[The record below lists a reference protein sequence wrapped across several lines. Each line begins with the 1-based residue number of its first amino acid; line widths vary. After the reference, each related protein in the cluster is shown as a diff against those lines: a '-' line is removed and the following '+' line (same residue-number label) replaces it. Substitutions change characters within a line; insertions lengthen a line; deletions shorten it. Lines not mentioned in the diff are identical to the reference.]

1 MSNIGNI
8 TETVLFAYS
17 AHIIIPYRL
26 KMLLRLT
33 MLPVS
38 LPRWLEMWK
47 PTTYNVS
54 IRFQIYLY
62 VADGS
67 FDGDIRLTEY
77 REEVDRTG
85 DRVFYSENHVT
96 R

>member
-1 MSNIGNI
+1 
-8 TETVLFAYS
+8 
-17 AHIIIPYRL
+17 
-26 KMLLRLT
+26 
-33 MLPVS
+33 
-38 LPRWLEMWK
+38 MWK